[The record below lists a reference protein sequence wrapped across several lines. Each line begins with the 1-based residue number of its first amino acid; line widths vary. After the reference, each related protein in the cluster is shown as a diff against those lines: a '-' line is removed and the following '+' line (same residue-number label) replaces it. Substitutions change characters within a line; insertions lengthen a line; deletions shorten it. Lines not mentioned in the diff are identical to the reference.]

1 MTSGAKRL
9 CEWFDAGALMR
20 PSTERET
27 FVDLVRALAGLLGV
41 SEFESSPHIDAL
53 SEQIGRADHYI
64 LVLIDGMGTRIMDKL
79 PESSYLRNHLCGE
92 LQAVFPPTTA
102 AALTTL
108 ATGHWPATHSVPGWW
123 ARLEDRGIIATTL
136 PFVERF
142 SGKPLR
148 ELDVAPEEVFPVPG
162 FWDRIDRP
170 AITIVP
176 KPYVGS
182 PFSTYASCGTPTTG
196 YDDVSEAFAEVTRR
210 LEEATSPSFTY
221 LYVPHVDEIAH
232 KRGVAHP
239 DMLHMLSLLDAH
251 LAALAAQMPCAT
263 RLLVTADHGLVD
275 TPEDRRP
282 VISESDELSAHLAC
296 PPTLE
301 ATVPAFH
308 VLPGHE
314 KKFEEAFEAL
324 LGDRFVLLTAEE
336 AAELRLF
343 GPEPLSPIARERIG
357 TYLGFAERPTA
368 LYYRHGE
375 EPVHTH
381 VGVHASLSPDEMLI
395 PLILD

>member
-9 CEWFDAGALMR
+9 CEWFDAGTLMR
-20 PSTERET
+20 PNAERES
-27 FVDLVRALAGLLGV
+27 FVDLVRALARLLGV
-41 SEFESSPHIDAL
+41 DEFESSPNIDAL
-53 SEQIGRADHYI
+53 CQKIGPADHYV
-64 LVLIDGMGTRIMDKL
+64 LVLIDGMGTRILDKL
-79 PESSYLRNHLCGE
+79 PESSYLRSKLCGE

-108 ATGHWPATHSVPGWW
+108 ATGQWPATHSVPGWW
-123 ARLEDRGIIATTL
+123 ACLEERGIVATTL

-142 SGKPLR
+142 SGKPLQ
-148 ELDVAPEEVFPVPG
+148 ELGVAPAEVFPVPG

-182 PFSTYASCGTPTTG
+182 AFSRYASCGTPTTG
-196 YDDVSEAFAEVTRR
+196 YDELSEAFAEAARR
-210 LEEATSPSFTY
+210 LDEAVEPSFTY

-232 KRGVAHP
+232 KQGVAHP
-239 DMLHMLSLLDAH
+239 AMKQMLSLLDAH
-251 LAALAAQMPCAT
+251 VAALAARMPCAT
-263 RLLVTADHGLVD
+263 RLAVTADHGLID

-282 VISESDELSAHLAC
+282 VLSEKDEITAHLAC

-308 VLPGHE
+308 VRPGHE
-314 KKFEEAFEAL
+314 KEFADAFEAA
-324 LGDRFVLLTAEE
+324 LGDRFVLVTAEE
-336 AAELRLF
+336 AEELRLF

-357 TYLGFAERPTA
+357 TYLGFAERPAA
-368 LYYRHGE
+368 LYYRHGDA
-375 EPVHTH
+375 PVHTH
-381 VGVHASLSPDEMLI
+381 VGVHASLSFDEMMI
-395 PLILD
+395 PLIVD